1 MRKLVHNLE
10 CVMSEVKYTFL
21 TPHMERY
28 IELIN
33 IRYNIVKLVSHVG
46 GVRTRKLMLASL
58 ALANDF

>member
-1 MRKLVHNLE
+1 
-10 CVMSEVKYTFL
+10 MSEVKYTFL

-33 IRYNIVKLVSHVG
+33 MRYNIVKLVSHVG